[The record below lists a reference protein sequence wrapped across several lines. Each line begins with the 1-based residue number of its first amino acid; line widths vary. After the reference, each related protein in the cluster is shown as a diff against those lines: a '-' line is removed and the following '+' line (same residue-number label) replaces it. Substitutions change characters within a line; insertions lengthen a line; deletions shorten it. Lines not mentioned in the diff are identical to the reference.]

1 MKGFVITGTSGV
13 GKTHLEIELA
23 KLINFYQL
31 PKYTNRPGRPGESS
45 ATVISMSAQEFKKI
59 DRGKGFVFTLEYGG
73 FDYGWKQSEAS
84 ANSDKYLT
92 LGVTLESLKRIF
104 EFLPKF
110 KPILLTVDKKNIELI
125 RKRMYKREDF
135 TKLYGDDKEKLEQKI
150 ESRLNLALKEL
161 ENIKEYEKIVLSHS
175 GKVFLIK
182 DNRTL
187 YKEVIPWVLTQTD
200 SDQ

>member
-1 MKGFVITGTSGV
+1 
-13 GKTHLEIELA
+13 
-23 KLINFYQL
+23 
-31 PKYTNRPGRPGESS
+31 
-45 ATVISMSAQEFKKI
+45 
-59 DRGKGFVFTLEYGG
+59 
-73 FDYGWKQSEAS
+73 
-84 ANSDKYLT
+84 
-92 LGVTLESLKRIF
+92 
-104 EFLPKF
+104 
-110 KPILLTVDKKNIELI
+110 
-125 RKRMYKREDF
+125 MYKREDF